1 MNTVNSFFCGAGG
14 FDIGFINAGFEITAA
29 YDFDKFAV
37 KSYQHNI
44 GNHVHLADI
53 SKMAGKDIPFA
64 TGWLFGFPCQDI
76 SISGKRKGMVA
87 GKTRSGL
94 FYEIMRLLGEVEEK
108 PLWILAE
115 NVKMVKEYIPVI
127 EEEYKK
133 AGYRLVTPQLYDSK
147 YWGLAQTRERYFL
160 LGIREDVQLDF
171 SFPKESHDNV
181 PKLVS
186 VLESE
191 VDEKYYV
198 SNEKAETVIKQ
209 AVERLN
215 LSGSHKENVP
225 DLPDNVI
232 EPPCETI
239 DKLGGMFG
247 RSKAGRCWNKNGVS
261 PTLTTPSGGYSQP
274 LVLIPISVK
283 NQCTKFISESE
294 VANTL
299 LARDYKGFGNQTMN
313 AVIEGYRVR
322 RLIPREY
329 ARLQGFPESYQQ
341 VVSDTQFYKQMG
353 NAVSVN
359 VAEAIAKELYKVIK
373 NQP

>member
-1 MNTVNSFFCGAGG
+1 MYTVNSFFCGAGG

-44 GNHVHLADI
+44 GNHVHLSDV

-76 SISGKRKGMVA
+76 SISGQRKGMVA

-94 FYEIMRLLGEVEEK
+94 FYEIMRLLGEVDKK

-115 NVKMVKEYIPVI
+115 NVKMIKEYIPVI

-215 LSGSHKENVP
+215 LSGSYDKYKP
-225 DLPDNVI
+225 DPHDSII
-232 EPPCETI
+232 EPAS
-239 DKLGGMFG
+239 DGVDMLGSMFG

-261 PTLTTPSGGYSQP
+261 PTLVTPSGGYSQP
-274 LVLIPISVK
+274 LILLPISVK
-283 NQCTKFISESE
+283 YQCTKFISESE

-359 VAEAIAKELYKVIK
+359 VAEAIAKELNKALKKPV
-373 NQP
+373 